1 MDVGTKRI
9 KHTPPIYSIENVY
22 QIQDKD
28 GESLEF
34 DALIQKMKELQERV
48 RNM

>member
-1 MDVGTKRI
+1 MGTKHI

-34 DALIQKMKELQERV
+34 DALMQKMKELQERV